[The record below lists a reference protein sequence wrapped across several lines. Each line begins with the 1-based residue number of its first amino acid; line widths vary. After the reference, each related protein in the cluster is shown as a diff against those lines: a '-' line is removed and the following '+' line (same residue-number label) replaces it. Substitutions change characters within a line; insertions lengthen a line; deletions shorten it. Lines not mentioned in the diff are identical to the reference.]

1 MCKHRLM
8 WVVAVGVVA
17 AGVLTMQAF
26 SQQGQGG
33 PQGGGGGGGQG
44 GGAGG
49 GRGGP
54 GGGGGGRFDPQQM
67 RQMMLSRAKESV
79 GATDEE
85 WKVLGPKV
93 EKVQTLSMQLR
104 GGQRGMFGGGRG
116 GRQEAAPAQPAQQ
129 QSAVEKAAEDLRTT
143 LENKD
148 AKPDDV
154 KKKLEALREA
164 REKAKQ
170 DLAQAQDEL
179 RQILTVKQEAQLVL
193 MGLLD

>member
-8 WVVAVGVVA
+8 LVVAAGVVA

-33 PQGGGGGGGQG
+33 PPAGGGGGQG
-44 GGAGG
+44 GG
-49 GRGGP
+49 RGGM
-54 GGGGGGRFDPQQM
+54 RFDPEQM
-67 RQMMLSRAKESV
+67 RQMIMTRIKETL

-93 EKVQTLSMQLR
+93 EKVQTLFGQLR
-104 GGQRGMFGGGRG
+104 SGGQRGMFGGGRG
-116 GRQEAAPAQPAQQ
+116 GRQEAAPAQPARDL
-129 QSAVEKAAEDLRTT
+129 SAVEKAAEDLRTT

-154 KKKLEALREA
+154 KKKLGALREE

-170 DLAQAQDEL
+170 NLAQAQDEL
-179 RQILTVKQEAQLVL
+179 RQLLTVKQEAQLVL